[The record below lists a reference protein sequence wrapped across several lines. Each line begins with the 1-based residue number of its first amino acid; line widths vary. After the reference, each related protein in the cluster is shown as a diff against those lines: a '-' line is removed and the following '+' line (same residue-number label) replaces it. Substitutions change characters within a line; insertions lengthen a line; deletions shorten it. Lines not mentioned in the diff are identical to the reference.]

1 MVNSDTPV
9 RIGRIESD
17 VGSLLR
23 IQTRVC
29 GTIMLRDLRT
39 RFGGTAISY
48 LIAVL
53 WPAAHVALLLS
64 IYLVLGRLP
73 LFGTDL
79 MTWSFT
85 GAMCFVLFVYPFRF
99 VGMSLADGAALLGF
113 PVVQSID
120 LIVAKCILET
130 LTAVMYSLFIYFGLA
145 LVGFHI
151 EIHHMEVALEAWL
164 AALLLGISV
173 GIFFAPL
180 VRMFKFAML
189 GATLIIIS
197 LWISSGNLFLPDSV
211 PEPYHYYL
219 SFNPLMHAMEWFRTG
234 VYFDYTSETL
244 NKTYLVSLSC
254 VLIFIGLLTE
264 RMTRGIRIL

>member
-1 MVNSDTPV
+1 MVNSDAPV
-9 RIGRIESD
+9 RIGRVENDI
-17 VGSLLR
+17 GSLLR
-23 IQTRVC
+23 IQVRVC

-39 RFGGTAISY
+39 RFGSTAISY

-53 WPAAHVALLLS
+53 WPACHVALILG

-85 GAMCFVLFVYPFRF
+85 GALCFVLFIYPFRF
-99 VGMSLADGAALLGF
+99 VGMALAEGSALLGF
-113 PVVQSID
+113 PIVQSLD
-120 LIVAKCILET
+120 LILAKCILES

-145 LVGFHI
+145 LFGYHI
-151 EIHHMEVALEAWL
+151 EIHHMAVALEAWL
-164 AALLLGISV
+164 AALFLGLSI

-189 GATLIIIS
+189 LATLIIITS
-197 LWISSGNLFLPDSV
+197 WISSGNLFLPDSV
-211 PEPYHYYL
+211 PDPYHYYL
-219 SFNPLMHAMEWFRTG
+219 SFNPLMHTMEWFRTG

-244 NKTYLVSLSC
+244 NKTYVLSLSC
-254 VLIFIGLLTE
+254 ILVFLGLVME
-264 RMTRGIRIL
+264 RFTRGIRIL